1 MKRLKKSLAALVT
14 LAGAGLIAVGCS
26 DGAGPPTS
34 EESPPIPA
42 FAKQNCLAWSCESG
56 RCGYDTA
63 YPPGACCI
71 LYGNAYP
78 APKPSCRFP

>member
-1 MKRLKKSLAALVT
+1 MNRLRRPMFARVT
-14 LAGAGLIAVGCS
+14 LAGAGLIALACS
-26 DGAGPPTS
+26 AGSESPTS
-34 EESPPIPA
+34 AESPPIPA
-42 FAKQNCLAWSCESG
+42 FLKQNCLAWSCESG

-71 LYGNAYP
+71 LYGNEYP